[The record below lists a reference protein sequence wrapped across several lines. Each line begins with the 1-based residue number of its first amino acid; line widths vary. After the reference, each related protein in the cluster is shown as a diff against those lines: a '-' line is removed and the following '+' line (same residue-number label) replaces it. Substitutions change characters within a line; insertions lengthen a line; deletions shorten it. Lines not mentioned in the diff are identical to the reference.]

1 MAPELKVSLD
11 TVYAGVF
18 TPVQIFHVFLGGMQ
32 KSPLCV
38 CVTQPTATPWRGSNH
53 NIPMIRAA
61 MAAATDEVLVFGSV
75 WSPPQWMKWMNN
87 DYAISRLKSEYFQ
100 TYADYYCKLGQF
112 IKENLGPT
120 MKTCVDK
127 PIKVLAADDQRLTIP
142 LWFTGF
148 GDIDPELMNYIDGV
162 GMHGYLD
169 SYVPGDIIAANL
181 KNYPDN
187 ESGINLGSWRKGE
200 EYIVAILDNLVNH
213 YVAWVDWNMAVD
225 LQGGPNWAQ
234 NFGDSEIVVN
244 STSDEFYKQPMYYV
258 LGHFSNE
265 EDPQQTALIIGSRQI
280 TVDLEAKSIYI
291 EGSELDQV
299 NKPSGFH
306 QFVKGH
312 RSGAPMTHG
321 WVKIPKTSWEV
332 CKKRKF
338 HFVLH
343 PKKTYQKIQGFG
355 GAVSDAAGINWK
367 SLPPKLRK
375 SLIDSYYGIRGLEYN
390 MARVPI
396 GGSDF
401 STHPYAYN
409 ESPVNDTHLTNFTLA
424 PEDFQFL
431 QTYKS
436 EGVPIWGITTT
447 NEPINGVLNL
457 APFNTLGWTPGEMG
471 EWIVNNLGPTIRNS
485 EFKDLNILT
494 CDDQRVTI
502 PLWFNITELQCITTP
517 TSSYPWESPKV
528 LLGSWDRAKT
538 YVTDIIKDLNHNI
551 VGWIDWNLCLDS
563 RGGPNWAKNFVDSP
577 IIVFADKQEFYK
589 QPMYYALG
597 HITKFV
603 PKQSYRI
610 AVETSKTSVKSVA
623 FVTPRNTTVIV
634 MYNDD
639 DKTTVNI
646 KCGERALQ
654 LTLAERSIVTLE
666 ISVQFSF
673 VEAFVLNISM
683 I

>member
-312 RSGAPMTHG
+312 RSGAPMTHEDFT
-321 WVKIPKTSWEV
+321 ITAFLEPN
-332 CKKRKF
+332 
-338 HFVLH
+338 
-343 PKKTYQKIQGFG
+343 I
-355 GAVSDAAGINWK
+355 
-367 SLPPKLRK
+367 LPLVR
-375 SLIDSYYGIRGLEYN
+375 SGLFRSYYGIRGLEYN